1 MRSLIV
7 IILIS
12 LIVTPCDAQTPEQN
26 LEKMGITLPKLKKP
40 GGIYLTWRKAGN
52 MLYIAGM
59 SCRCEL
65 KGKVGKDL
73 TLEQGQ
79 EAARLAGLN
88 ILAII
93 KDALGDLSMVKQF
106 IRVEGMVSSAPDF
119 YDQPKVINA
128 FSGLMRDVFGEKGM
142 HTRAAI
148 GQAVLP
154 GNTPVEI
161 VVTLE
166 LEQID

>member
-1 MRSLIV
+1 MKNTILFILVCLIALP
-7 IILIS
+7 ILS
-12 LIVTPCDAQTPEQN
+12 QTPEEN
-26 LEKMGITLPKLKKP
+26 IEKFGIELPEVKKP
-40 GGIYLTWRKAGN
+40 GGIYVNWRKAGN

-65 KGKVGKDL
+65 KGKIGKDL
-73 TLEQGQ
+73 SLEQGQ
-79 EAARLAGLN
+79 EAARLTAIN

-93 KDALGDLSMVKQF
+93 KQATGDLSKVKQF
-106 IRVEGMVSSAPDF
+106 VRVEGMVSSATDF

-166 LEQID
+166 LVDEG

>member
-1 MRSLIV
+1 MKTL
-7 IILIS
+7 LIS
-12 LIVTPCDAQTPEQN
+12 VLFTFSFLFVHAQTPEEN
-26 LEKMGITLPKLKKP
+26 LSKLGIALPDTKEP
-40 GGIYLTWRKAGN
+40 GGIYVTWRKAGN

-65 KGKVGKDL
+65 KGKLGKDL
-73 TLEQGQ
+73 SIEQGQ
-79 EAARLAGLN
+79 EAARLAGIN
-88 ILAII
+88 ILSII
-93 KDALGDLSMVKQF
+93 KEATGDLSKVKQF

-128 FSGLMRDVFGEKGM
+128 FSGLMREVFGEKGM

-166 LEQID
+166 LEEN